1 MGQYEDSETGLYY
14 NRFRYYSPE
23 SGTYISKDPI
33 SILGGLNVYV
43 YVKDVNAWVDILG
56 LNALDSILTN
66 PASIWGKSAKDIVNL
81 ANDID
86 GITAVLDGSNKGSK
100 KAQIVKIS
108 GHSKI
113 TQIQVHPGGGR
124 HSGAYY
130 KISTSTEGKIK
141 VIDTNTYK
149 PDINEKAT
157 LYDYKLGKKGNYVN
171 GKWTCK

>member
-1 MGQYEDSETGLYY
+1 MFKTL
-14 NRFRYYSPE
+14 
-23 SGTYISKDPI
+23 IA
-33 SILGGLNVYV
+33 GG
-43 YVKDVNAWVDILG
+43 DVFG
-56 LNALDSILTN
+56 LNALDNFLTN
-66 PASIWGKSAKDIVNL
+66 PASIWGKSAKDIMNL

-86 GITAVLDGSNKGSK
+86 GITAVLDISNKGSK

-141 VIDTNTYK
+141 VIDPDTYK

-157 LYDYKLGKKGNYVN
+157 LYDYKSGKKVNYVN
-171 GKWTCK
+171 GKWTCN